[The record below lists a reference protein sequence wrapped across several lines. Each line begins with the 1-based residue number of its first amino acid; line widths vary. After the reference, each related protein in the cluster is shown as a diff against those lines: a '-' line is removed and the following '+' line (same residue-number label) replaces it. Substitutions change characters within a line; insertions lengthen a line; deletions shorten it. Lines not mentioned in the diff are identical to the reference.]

1 MLPVAAWIHS
11 VDSLPLLDRLDE
23 EAGKLARRPRLLL
36 EVNVS
41 GEQSKGGFRPDE
53 LAASWSA
60 VANAKHVE
68 IAGLMTMAPLDES
81 PQAARPVFAGLR
93 AAARPLEPAE
103 PGPAALGTRQWE

>member
-1 MLPVAAWIHS
+1 M
-11 VDSLPLLDRLDE
+11 DRLDE

-53 LAASWSA
+53 LAASWSS

-81 PQAARPVFAGLR
+81 PQAARPVFSGLR
-93 AAARPLEPAE
+93 ALRDRLSLLE
-103 PGPAALGTRQWE
+103 PGPAALGVSQWE